1 MDFVLTIPKG
11 KNVLEFLQELDG
23 DQALAKDAWHFL
35 HRDVVMQLMVQ
46 ANVGN
51 LAPALALADGNC
63 SFSLCYN
70 KRNIG
75 AINLRSMPCY
85 DSDRRPIWF
94 VISDIYL
101 FEDSP
106 ICIAFR
112 RPSPMPTEAIFLK
125 LQELEE

>member
-35 HRDVVMQLMVQ
+35 HRDVVTKLMVQ

-51 LAPALALADGNC
+51 LAPALALTDGNC
-63 SFSLCYN
+63 SFSLYYN
-70 KRNIG
+70 EQNIG
-75 AINLRSMPCY
+75 AINLRAMPCY
-85 DSDRRPIWF
+85 DPMHHPIWF

-106 ICIAFR
+106 LQIAFR
-112 RPSPMPTEAIFLK
+112 SPSPMPTEAIFLK
-125 LQELEE
+125 FKELEE

>member
-11 KNVLEFLQELDG
+11 KNVLESLQELDG

-35 HRDVVMQLMVQ
+35 HRDVVRELMVQ

-51 LAPALALADGNC
+51 LAPALALTDGNC
-63 SFSLCYN
+63 SFSLYYN
-70 KRNIG
+70 ERNIG
-75 AINLRSMPCY
+75 AINLRAMPCY

-112 RPSPMPTEAIFLK
+112 HPSPMPTEAIFLK